1 MKPDI
6 LLALFIA
13 SFVNAALPGPCMIA
27 TMGRTLQGGWRAG
40 ALVSLGLLTADTLLV
55 AAAIAMLV
63 GVLTLSPVAFVA
75 MKWGGIAVLLGLAV
89 QCLRPPRLRAAGSP
103 TGRGCLLTGL
113 TLGLSSPYNLVF
125 YVALL
130 PQVVTAAPSGGF
142 LLAIAAASLGG
153 IVLAQAG
160 AVLLTG
166 ACARLGA
173 GGGRWVD
180 RATAALMILLAAT
193 AAFAP
198 LDLSG
203 AGPDMARAG

>member
-6 LLALFIA
+6 LFALFLA

-40 ALVSLGLLTADTLLV
+40 ALVSLGVLTADTLLV
-55 AAAIAMLV
+55 VAAVAMLL
-63 GVLTLSPVAFVA
+63 GVLTLSPVALIA
-75 MKWGGIAVLLGLAV
+75 MKWVGIAVLLGLAV
-89 QCLRPPRLRAAGSP
+89 ECLRPPRLRVAGGA
-103 TGRGCLLTGL
+103 TRGGCLLTGL
-113 TLGLSSPYNLVF
+113 TVGLSSPYNLVF
-125 YVALL
+125 YLALF
-130 PQVVTAAPSGGF
+130 PQVVTAAASGGF
-142 LLAIAAASLGG
+142 LLAIAAVSLGG

-166 ACARLGA
+166 ACGRLGFE
-173 GGGRWVD
+173 GGRWVD

-203 AGPDMARAG
+203 AGPDLARAG